1 LVPHLEVA
9 IFGDKGEGQGGGGTK
24 AGGMAGWQI
33 AVAMAAAWTGGSA
46 LIAFG
51 LGGVGTPSVFRG
63 RRKGDDHEFGLANL
77 LIAAGASF
85 LIAAVVLQ
93 IFD

>member
-24 AGGMAGWQI
+24 AGGMTGWQI

-51 LGGVGTPSVFRG
+51 LGGLAPSVFRG
-63 RRKGDDHEFGLANL
+63 RRKGDDREFGLANL

-85 LIAAVVLQ
+85 LIAAVLQ
-93 IFD
+93 VFD

>member
-9 IFGDKGEGQGGGGTK
+9 IFGDKGEGQGGGGKK
-24 AGGMAGWQI
+24 AGGMTGWQI

-51 LGGVGTPSVFRG
+51 LGG
-63 RRKGDDHEFGLANL
+63 LARQAFS
-77 LIAAGASF
+77 AAGAKAMTMNSVS
-85 LIAAVVLQ
+85 LIC
-93 IFD
+93 